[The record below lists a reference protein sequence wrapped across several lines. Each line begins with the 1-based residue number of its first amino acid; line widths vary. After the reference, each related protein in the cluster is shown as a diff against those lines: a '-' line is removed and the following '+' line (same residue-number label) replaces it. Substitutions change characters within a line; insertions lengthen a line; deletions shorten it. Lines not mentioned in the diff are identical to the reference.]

1 MNVEETRS
9 CLPESVKQSFD
20 DIVSGRSLG
29 ASNHIKMISHM
40 YAEIAKENDE
50 ATAKE
55 YIEKVGQFFK
65 KTRGESSYAIV
76 NALEKVEKLIEN
88 SSEEN
93 YAVRVESAINTYFAQ
108 ADQDVEKILLY
119 TDRLLKDKNTVMIY
133 DYSSTVEKAVAK
145 CSHKLKVYIPESRV
159 INGGFPFV
167 EGIVNAGHEVCFIP
181 DASMLTVLDEVDIAF
196 IGAETFYSDGTAFNT
211 VGSDILA
218 ELCMYHNVPYYVLT
232 PMLKND
238 IRAMYGIYKPVL
250 TKDLVDTMAKN
261 WKNELKE
268 KVNFTSIELVGVD
281 PKWITGYVTEKGII
295 KATDLLYFLYQE
307 GKDA

>member
-1 MNVEETRS
+1 
-9 CLPESVKQSFD
+9 
-20 DIVSGRSLG
+20 
-29 ASNHIKMISHM
+29 
-40 YAEIAKENDE
+40 
-50 ATAKE
+50 
-55 YIEKVGQFFK
+55 
-65 KTRGESSYAIV
+65 
-76 NALEKVEKLIEN
+76 
-88 SSEEN
+88 
-93 YAVRVESAINTYFAQ
+93 
-108 ADQDVEKILLY
+108 
-119 TDRLLKDKNTVMIY
+119 
-133 DYSSTVEKAVAK
+133 
-145 CSHKLKVYIPESRV
+145 
-159 INGGFPFV
+159 
-167 EGIVNAGHEVCFIP
+167 
-181 DASMLTVLDEVDIAF
+181 MLTVLDEVDIAF

-295 KATDLLYFLYQE
+295 KATDLLHFVYQE

>member
-1 MNVEETRS
+1 MKLDME
-9 CLPESVKQSFD
+9 L
-20 DIVSGRSLG
+20 
-29 ASNHIKMISHM
+29 
-40 YAEIAKENDE
+40 EN
-50 ATAKE
+50 
-55 YIEKVGQFFK
+55 
-65 KTRGESSYAIV
+65 
-76 NALEKVEKLIEN
+76 
-88 SSEEN
+88 
-93 YAVRVESAINTYFAQ
+93 
-108 ADQDVEKILLY
+108 
-119 TDRLLKDKNTVMIY
+119 
-133 DYSSTVEKAVAK
+133 
-145 CSHKLKVYIPESRV
+145 
-159 INGGFPFV
+159 FV
-167 EGIVNAGHEVCFIP
+167 V
-181 DASMLTVLDEVDIAF
+181 
-196 IGAETFYSDGTAFNT
+196 

-295 KATDLLYFLYQE
+295 KATDLLYFVYQE

>member
-281 PKWITGYVTEKGII
+281 PKWITGYVTEK
-295 KATDLLYFLYQE
+295 E
-307 GKDA
+307 

>member
-1 MNVEETRS
+1 
-9 CLPESVKQSFD
+9 
-20 DIVSGRSLG
+20 
-29 ASNHIKMISHM
+29 
-40 YAEIAKENDE
+40 
-50 ATAKE
+50 
-55 YIEKVGQFFK
+55 
-65 KTRGESSYAIV
+65 
-76 NALEKVEKLIEN
+76 
-88 SSEEN
+88 
-93 YAVRVESAINTYFAQ
+93 
-108 ADQDVEKILLY
+108 
-119 TDRLLKDKNTVMIY
+119 MIY

-295 KATDLLYFLYQE
+295 KATDLLYFVYQE

>member
-50 ATAKE
+50 TTAKE

-93 YAVRVESAINTYFAQ
+93 YAVRVESAIT
-108 ADQDVEKILLY
+108 
-119 TDRLLKDKNTVMIY
+119 
-133 DYSSTVEKAVAK
+133 
-145 CSHKLKVYIPESRV
+145 
-159 INGGFPFV
+159 
-167 EGIVNAGHEVCFIP
+167 
-181 DASMLTVLDEVDIAF
+181 
-196 IGAETFYSDGTAFNT
+196 
-211 VGSDILA
+211 
-218 ELCMYHNVPYYVLT
+218 
-232 PMLKND
+232 
-238 IRAMYGIYKPVL
+238 
-250 TKDLVDTMAKN
+250 
-261 WKNELKE
+261 
-268 KVNFTSIELVGVD
+268 
-281 PKWITGYVTEKGII
+281 
-295 KATDLLYFLYQE
+295 
-307 GKDA
+307 